1 MALIKPEQLRSG
13 FYDITGSLFGT
24 SSYANYALTA
34 SYALNGGG
42 GSTGDPFRISTGSIS
57 ASVNIGSTIFLI
69 KSASTDILSI
79 NNTGIVTLVTQSS
92 QLTTPAPNGG
102 IYFTSTAFFVGL
114 D

>member
-13 FYDITGSLFGT
+13 FFAITGSLFGT
-24 SSYANYALTA
+24 SSYADFALTA
-34 SYALNGGG
+34 SYAMNGGSG
-42 GSTGDPFRISTGSIS
+42 GTPFRISTGSIS
-57 ASVNIGSTIFLI
+57 ASVDIGSTIFLI

-79 NNTGIVTLVTQSS
+79 NNTGIITLATQST